1 MELIHSNMRGL
12 VEESLGQL
20 GAKYFPFVLSI
31 FTMLAVLNLLGL
43 CPYVFTPTVHI
54 AMTLGIAVSVMVGV
68 TVLGVRKFGLNYLS
82 ILVPGGIPLVISP
95 FLIIVETASYLIR
108 AISLGVRLAANI
120 SAGHL
125 LFSILATF
133 AFNLWMKGFTWLGW
147 GAAVGYLA
155 VDIRKPW
162 ISGLFSPLPPTKIDL
177 GVRLVQTMQAS
188 SFEASLSNNCIIIA
202 AKSYL

>member
-1 MELIHSNMRGL
+1 
-12 VEESLGQL
+12 
-20 GAKYFPFVLSI
+20 
-31 FTMLAVLNLLGL
+31 MLAVLNLLGL

-133 AFNLWMKGFTWLGW
+133 AFDLWMKGFTWLGW
-147 GAAVGYLA
+147 GAAVILVCITFLEIMVAVIQAYVFSLLVTIYLR
-155 VDIRKPW
+155 DT
-162 ISGLFSPLPPTKIDL
+162 ISLH
-177 GVRLVQTMQAS
+177 
-188 SFEASLSNNCIIIA
+188 
-202 AKSYL
+202 